1 MRGHAD
7 AEAFSNELAS
17 LKRGGCNVLVVSDA
31 AGRDPACERLLGAP
45 ELDRRHVFLTTST
58 PVSSVLDRYSPRRT
72 DSSSLGIVD
81 ATPGHETR
89 SAAAA
94 SAPLDEGTSPSIDSS
109 TQAADWYD
117 SVDSLTDYDALFHA
131 SRNALERVSD
141 GVDGPGEVRF
151 CLDGLDALLEAG
163 EREEVAE
170 ESLFTF
176 LHLLASTVRDTDG
189 MGHFHVSEQVGEDR
203 LGTFEPLFDATLHI
217 DTSETGAPRQRW
229 ELHESGRVTDWFEF

>member
-7 AEAFSNELAS
+7 AQAFSNELAS

-58 PVSSVLDRYSPRRT
+58 DVSTVLDRHRPRRT
-72 DSSSLGIVD
+72 DEASLGVVD
-81 ATPGHETR
+81 ATPGRATR

-94 SAPLDEGTSPSIDSS
+94 SPAAEGAGPSIDSAPI
-109 TQAADWYD
+109 TEDWYD
-117 SVDSLTDYDALFHA
+117 RVESLTDYDGLFHA
-131 SRNALERVSD
+131 ARDALDRVSED
-141 GVDGPGEVRF
+141 VDGPGEVRF
-151 CLDGLDALLEAG
+151 CLDGLDPLLEGA
-163 EREEVAE
+163 EREGVAE

-176 LHLLASTVRDTDG
+176 LHLLTSKVRAVDG
-189 MGHFHVSEQVGEDR
+189 MGHFHVSEQVGDDH

-217 DTSETGAPRQRW
+217 DTDETGAPRQRW